1 MPDTAGISGSGPS
14 PLERLV
20 EAQRAE
26 KQVQRKKDS
35 RALAAIALAAVVLTG
50 GGVFAFVHYAPES
63 WRHQVTALVKSSA
76 SARASHTATPA
87 VQVTTQPLRLFGSAG
102 PPPDPF
108 LGSPADHWADG
119 AAGITIPAARARGP
133 YSAAQVRS
141 AYVTTRKLLIAAN
154 LNWPTLRGGAP
165 EAYEHLL
172 VGPERRQFLAG
183 LHSTALDKDGWP
195 KNTRRSV
202 TSFAPGSTSFV
213 TTVVKVHGTM
223 KAGLT
228 TVSGPPVLR
237 IRYVYLFV
245 FAVEPPGNP
254 ASWMRVVQQQ
264 YGTVDFARWDDSG
277 SSFEPW
283 ISDGNQTSG
292 INCGTRDGYIHP
304 SYPRAASSGA
314 PPSGAPEDPYT
325 LATPAA
331 AGGTG
336 CHPVT
341 RT

>member
-1 MPDTAGISGSGPS
+1 MPDKTGSGPS

-26 KQVQRKKDS
+26 KKAQRKRDS
-35 RALAAIALAAVVLTG
+35 RVLAAIALAAAVLIG
-50 GGVFAFVHYAPES
+50 GGVFAFVHYAPGS

-76 SARASHTATPA
+76 SARASRTATPA
-87 VQVTTQPLRLFGSAG
+87 VEVTTQPLRPFDSGG
-102 PPPDPF
+102 PPADPF
-108 LGSPADHWADG
+108 SGSPAGHWADG
-119 AAGITIPAARARGP
+119 AAGITIPAARAHGP

-141 AYVTTRKLLIAAN
+141 AYETTRKLLIAAN
-154 LNWPTLRGGAP
+154 LNWPTLRGGIP
-165 EAYEHLL
+165 EAYERLL
-172 VGPERRQFLAG
+172 VAPERKQFLAG

-202 TSFAPGSTSFV
+202 TSFAPGGTSFV

-223 KAGLT
+223 KAGLA
-228 TVSGPPVLR
+228 TVSGTPVLR

-245 FAVEPPGNP
+245 FAVQPPGQP

-277 SSFEPW
+277 NSFEPW

-304 SYPRAASSGA
+304 SYPQAASSGP
-314 PPSGAPEDPYT
+314 PPSGVPEDPYT

-331 AGGTG
+331 GNGTG

>member
-1 MPDTAGISGSGPS
+1 MPDKAGFGPS

-26 KQVQRKKDS
+26 KKAQRKRDS
-35 RALAAIALAAVVLTG
+35 RVLAAIALAAVVLIG
-50 GGVFAFVHYAPES
+50 GGVFAFAYYAPGS

-76 SARASHTATPA
+76 SVRASRTATPA
-87 VQVTTQPLRLFGSAG
+87 VERTTQPLRLFESDG
-102 PPPDPF
+102 PPADPF
-108 LGSPADHWADG
+108 SGSPGDHWADG
-119 AAGITIPAARARGP
+119 AAGITIPAARAHGP

-141 AYVTTRKLLIAAN
+141 AYDTTRKLLIAAN

-165 EAYEHLL
+165 KAYEALL
-172 VGPERRQFLAG
+172 NETERKQFLAG
-183 LHSTALDKDGWP
+183 LHLTSLDKNGWP

-202 TSFAPGSTSFV
+202 TSFAPGSTGFV

-228 TVSGPPVLR
+228 TVSGTQVLR

-245 FAVEPPGNP
+245 FAVEPPGQP

-264 YGTVDFARWDDSG
+264 YGTVDFARWDNSG
-277 SSFEPW
+277 NSFGPW

-304 SYPRAASSGA
+304 SYPQATSSGP

-325 LATPAA
+325 LATPG
-331 AGGTG
+331 AGSGTG

>member
-1 MPDTAGISGSGPS
+1 MPDKAGSGPS

-20 EAQRAE
+20 AARQAE
-26 KQVQRKKDS
+26 KKVQRKRDS
-35 RALAAIALAAVVLTG
+35 RVLAAIALAAVVLIG
-50 GGVFAFVHYAPES
+50 GGVSAFVRYAPQS

-76 SARASHTATPA
+76 SARPAHTATPA
-87 VQVTTQPLRLFGSAG
+87 VKLTIQPLSPVTASG
-102 PPPDPF
+102 PPADPF
-108 LGSPADHWADG
+108 AGSPGDHWADG
-119 AAGITIPAARARGP
+119 AAGITVPAARAHGP

-141 AYVTTRKLLIAAN
+141 AYATTRQLLIAAN

-165 EAYEHLL
+165 KAYERLL
-172 VGPERRQFLAG
+172 NETERKQFLAG
-183 LHSTALDKDGWP
+183 LHSAALDKNGWP
-195 KNTRRSV
+195 KNSRRSV
-202 TSFAPGSTSFV
+202 TSFAPGTTSFV
-213 TTVVKVHGTM
+213 TDVVKVHGTM

-228 TVSGPPVLR
+228 TDSGSEVLR
-237 IRYVYLFV
+237 ITYDYLFV
-245 FAVEPPGNP
+245 YAVEPPGHP

-264 YGTVDFARWDDSG
+264 YGTVDFGRWDYSG

-283 ISDGNQTSG
+283 ISGGNSTGG

-304 SYPRAASSGA
+304 AYPQAASSGP

-331 AGGTG
+331 GSDLG